1 MALTNWSSFD
11 IFISKTRSYDRYG
24 NLYRHTLF
32 YFIYSF
38 TFFPVAFCW
47 KIFWKIF
54 YRDVNVYFHPQ
65 LFKINHNR
73 NKTLYTNGSF
83 SIRNELNDF
92 SSFFVY
98 STRKVWI
105 ISINKYYI
113 VILSNIYI
121 YTRNCLLYLF
131 LYIVWSYLTAKCRE
145 KINQNKIVA

>member
-38 TFFPVAFCW
+38 TLYYPVAFC

-65 LFKINHNR
+65 LFEINHNR

-92 SSFFVY
+92 SSASRRFSF
-98 STRKVWI
+98 TRLEKYELFP
-105 ISINKYYI
+105 SINI
-113 VILSNIYI
+113 ILLFSPIYI
-121 YTRNCLLYLF
+121 YILVTVC
-131 LYIVWSYLTAKCRE
+131 YIYFY
-145 KINQNKIVA
+145 I